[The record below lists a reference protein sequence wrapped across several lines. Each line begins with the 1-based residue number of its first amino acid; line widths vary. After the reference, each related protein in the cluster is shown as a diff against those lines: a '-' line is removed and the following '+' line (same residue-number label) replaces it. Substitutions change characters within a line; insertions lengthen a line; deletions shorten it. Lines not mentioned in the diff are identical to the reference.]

1 MEGVTVIQKQV
12 VVERP
17 SQTVTVQNMARSVE
31 VTQTPFSTVTVLKQS
46 KSVTVNPGAAISVLQ
61 KKLTVEVT
69 TLQSITVL
77 RSRPFYFVA
86 TEGQAAFTLPTTP
99 RPNGIIMLARNGT
112 WQSQAKGDFSINGRF
127 VTMDAG
133 QDAGDEIAGIYEEL

>member
-17 SQTVTVQNMARSVE
+17 TQTVTVQNVERSVE
-31 VTQTPFSTVTVLKQS
+31 VTQAPFSTVTVLKQS
-46 KSVTVNPGAAISVLQ
+46 KSVTVNPGSPVEVSQ
-61 KKLTVEVT
+61 KKLTIEVT

-77 RSRPFYFVA
+77 RTRPFYFVA
-86 TEGQAAFTLPTTP
+86 TQGQEAFILPTDS

-112 WQSQAKGDFSINGRF
+112 WQSQAKGDFSVNGRF
-127 VTMDAG
+127 ITMDAG
-133 QDAGDEIAGIYEEL
+133 QDAGDEIAGIYEEQ